1 MCSPP
6 AAALTE
12 GVGWPPR
19 KPLRAGAAWMDD
31 GYRKGS
37 THPTKRP
44 PTSTIIL
51 AIRISCELWCRP
63 RRHEPKV
70 LGGSRRFALAA
81 AERFR
86 AQNSVTLVGG
96 TFEKTRR
103 GIEYENGIL
112 ARWRAGT
119 DITRFCRGFHQDRLC
134 LDLQRPDRRDRQR
147 HAQLVRARA
156 RSSRPQEGG
165 KAGRSDLRG
174 RSAEA

>member
-1 MCSPP
+1 
-6 AAALTE
+6 
-12 GVGWPPR
+12 
-19 KPLRAGAAWMDD
+19 MDD

-44 PTSTIIL
+44 PISTIIL

-86 AQNSVTLVGG
+86 AQNSVTLAGG
-96 TFEKTRR
+96 TFETTRR

-112 ARWRAGT
+112 ARWRDRAGT
-119 DITRFCRGFHQDRLC
+119 DITRFCRGFRQDRLC

-147 HAQLVRARA
+147 HAQIALCSPPL
-156 RSSRPQEGG
+156 RSPAPGG
-165 KAGRSDLRG
+165 GGGGRGGEETGAG
-174 RSAEA
+174 E